1 MGKGKHFVSGLYFA
15 FIYVLKISP
24 LYVFLTIFSAIFNSA
39 YNLFNIVIIKA
50 IIDSMQ
56 VKEYRL
62 FYFYLMLIWG
72 IGIITMLFNNV
83 LSNIIVP
90 RILNKI
96 KNETQKHIFSGYMGY
111 NYEYVNNKEF
121 YDKYYYI
128 LENSENS
135 FTSTTNALGELITSI
150 ITILGVVYIVS
161 YYDYIIMLITLS
173 LVVLSF
179 ICSMKA
185 EKKQYLFK
193 EFTTMLRRKVD
204 YVRRI
209 FYMPD
214 YFKDLRVND
223 TNVFYNILDS
233 SCDKLNDEI
242 SNWGRIIGLLSFC
255 SGICVIMLNIFTM
268 FIFGAKVINGTITLG
283 TFTMLYSGTQR
294 LSASLTKFFSTV
306 QILYKN
312 SLNISKFRNFFSED
326 NHKEV
331 DENKNRIGKIKKIK
345 LENVSYGYLNKQVI
359 YNLNI
364 DIKAGQVYFI
374 VGKNGTGKS
383 TLIHLIAGLLNPCQG
398 SIIYYD
404 ENNRKLNNKFEQ
416 HISVA
421 FQDFKVYN
429 FNILQNI
436 TMKYIASEEDEY
448 KVHELLKAV
457 KLDDKI
463 GKLREGIFTDLS
475 GEFSK
480 DGTNFSVGE
489 LQRLSLARAIFKD
502 RDVIILDEFTSFSD
516 VEIKFHIL
524 NYMRELYRKKI
535 LIVVTHDYSLIQEND
550 NVIYLKENGE
560 YSIGSANELL
570 M

>member
-1 MGKGKHFVSGLYFA
+1 MEKSKHFINDLNFA
-15 FIYVLKISP
+15 FKYVFKISP

-50 IIDSMQ
+50 IIDSIQ

-62 FYFYLMLIWG
+62 FYFYLILIFG
-72 IGIITMLFNNV
+72 IGIITMLLNNA
-83 LSNIIVP
+83 LSNIIIP
-90 RILNKI
+90 QILNKI
-96 KNETQKHIFSGYMGY
+96 KNETQKHIFSGYIQY

-135 FTSTTNALGELITSI
+135 FTSTINVLGELITSI
-150 ITILGVVYIVS
+150 ITISGVVYIVF
-161 YYDYIIMLITLS
+161 YYDYIIMLITFS
-173 LVVLSF
+173 LAMLSF
-179 ICSMKA
+179 ICSLKA

-193 EFTTMLRRKVD
+193 EFTTMFRRKID

-223 TNVFYNILDS
+223 TNLFYNILDR
-233 SCDKLNDEI
+233 SCDNLNGEI
-242 SNWGRIIGLLSFC
+242 SNWGRVISILSFGG
-255 SGICVIMLNIFTM
+255 GICAILLNVSTI
-268 FIFGAKVINGTITLG
+268 FIFGAKVINGTLTLG
-283 TFTMLYSGTQR
+283 AFTMLYNGTQR
-294 LSASLTKFFSTV
+294 LSASMNQFFLTV

-312 SLNISKFRNFFSED
+312 SLNVNKFRNFFLAD
-326 NHKEV
+326 KNKEI
-331 DENKNRIGKIKKIK
+331 DKNNNRIGNIKKIK
-345 LENVSYGYLNKQVI
+345 LENVCYGYLNKQVI
-359 YNLNI
+359 YNFNI

-383 TLIHLIAGLLNPCQG
+383 TLIHLIAGLLKPCQG
-398 SIIYYD
+398 SINYYD
-404 ENNRKLNNKFEQ
+404 ENNHKLNYKFEQ

-436 TMKYIASEEDEY
+436 TMKYKTSEEDEY
-448 KVHELLKAV
+448 KVNELLKEV
-457 KLDDKI
+457 KLDNKI
-463 GKLREGIFTDLS
+463 GKLREGIFTELS

-516 VEIKFHIL
+516 VEIKFQIL
-524 NYMRELYRKKI
+524 NYMRELYRKRV
-535 LIVVTHDYSLIQEND
+535 LIVVTHDYSLIQKND
-550 NVIYLKENGE
+550 KVIYLKDNGE
-560 YSIGSANELL
+560 YNIGSANEILL
-570 M
+570 